1 MAEPYD
7 TQRSTALRYIGE
19 SQALLVD
26 YQSLLIRAQ
35 NIAPESA
42 GMPFWLRELRA
53 SYETL
58 AKSLA
63 VASAK
68 AQL

>member
-1 MAEPYD
+1 VTESFDHYR
-7 TQRSTALRYIGE
+7 TTALRYIGE

-35 NIAPESA
+35 NIAPESD